1 MQSIELRTGSQIDT
15 DYRITALLDTAKLQ
29 EHFEM
34 SGHNIFVRLKTK
46 YLTSVNWQDAEGNVS
61 L

>member
-1 MQSIELRTGSQIDT
+1 MQSIELRIGSQIDT

-34 SGHNIFVRLKTK
+34 SGRNICARLKTK
-46 YLTSVNWQDAEGNVS
+46 YLMSVNWQDAKGKVS